1 MKFVFKLTFK
11 KLKSNLQRNKK
22 NLNKDMDT
30 YFYEYYFSETAE
42 RLQLSLENFFDPL
55 NNAKTHLKTL
65 SHDYIKRLM
74 SSQLF
79 RDDFLDY
86 LNSGQLQRDY
96 KSLIPNKI
104 FKILSRFDDMF
115 GSNNKETDLYGI
127 KEVQRY
133 FRSNKQCKLPWTDK
147 EILWSVE
154 NFKTLCASFQH

>member
-11 KLKSNLQRNKK
+11 KLRSNLQRNKK
-22 NLNKDMDT
+22 YLNKDMDT
-30 YFYEYYFSETAE
+30 YFYEYYFKTTAE
-42 RLQLSLENFFDPL
+42 RLGISLESFFDPL
-55 NNAKTHLKTL
+55 NNAKSNLKTL

-74 SSQLF
+74 SSKLF
-79 RDDFLDY
+79 KEDFLGY
-86 LNSGQLQRDY
+86 LNSGQLQKDY

-104 FKILSRFDDMF
+104 HKILSRFDDMF
-115 GSNNKETDLYGI
+115 GMNNKETDLYGV

-154 NFKTLCASFQH
+154 NFKSLCASFQH